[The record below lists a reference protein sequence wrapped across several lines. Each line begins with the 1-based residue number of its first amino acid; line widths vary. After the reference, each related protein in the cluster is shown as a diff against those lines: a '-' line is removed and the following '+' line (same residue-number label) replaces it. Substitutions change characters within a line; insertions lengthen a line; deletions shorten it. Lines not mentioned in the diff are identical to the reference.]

1 MDTVAEVKQRI
12 SLTDFV
18 SRTVKLQKSGRNYRG
33 LCPFH
38 TEKTPSFYVFE
49 DTATWRCFGSCGEG
63 GDIFSFLQKRENMN
77 FREVLEVLAREAG
90 VQFSPRTPESLKE
103 QDRLNACLSLAVDF
117 YQENLKKSH
126 GEIAR
131 KYLLENRELSEE
143 TIDYF
148 KIGWAPNEWRF
159 LRNRLQEKGF
169 SDEEGLAVGVLAESD
184 KGGLPYDRF
193 RGRVIFPIQDNR
205 GSLVGLGGRILGDG
219 EPKYLNSP
227 QTKLFD
233 KGNILYGLNEA
244 AKTAKDNG
252 VIVLVEGY
260 FDVVSS
266 WQAGFKNVV
275 ATMGT
280 SLTEMHARILG
291 RAVNKLVLA
300 LDPDNAGQNAIER
313 AGRLVLDM
321 STESMTR
328 ASVRNAENFSSKAD
342 LDLYVALLPDGQDP
356 DLLVRKDFNA
366 WEKVIAE
373 AVPFINF
380 MLDRLIENEPFE
392 TPQESR
398 RLVERIKPVLSVIR
412 DPVIRGRHI
421 QDVARRLGLAEEY
434 VNRAIKNGSKKSQ
447 GNRITSEETVFSAH
461 EVLLSTMLQN
471 PGLRDEVENLPPDLF
486 TNSIDRE
493 VFIDWLNK
501 PLQTSEDSTS
511 TDFISERREYLF
523 SRRAPNLDLIEVKKR
538 ARDLIKHILRERL
551 IQRQHAVTQEVT
563 AAEVMHGIGEVQKVA
578 HDAWLGHLP
587 EDATID
593 LAETVIEEL
602 ELGLSLH
609 RQEDLADD
617 VD

>member
-1 MDTVAEVKQRI
+1 VDAVAEVKQRI

-49 DTATWRCFGSCGEG
+49 ETATWRCFGSCGEG
-63 GDIFSFLQKRENMN
+63 GDIFSFLQKRENMD
-77 FREVLEVLAREAG
+77 FREALEILAREAG

-103 QDRLNACLSLAVDF
+103 EDRLNACLSLAVDF
-117 YQENLKKSH
+117 YQENLQKSH
-126 GEIAR
+126 GEDAR
-131 KYLLENRELSEE
+131 KYLLKDRGLSQE
-143 TIDYF
+143 TIDHF
-148 KIGWAPNEWRF
+148 KIGWAPDEWRI
-159 LRNRLQEKGF
+159 LRNKLKENGF

-205 GSLVGLGGRILGDG
+205 GNLVGLGGRILGEG

-244 AKTAKDNG
+244 TKTAKDSE

-280 SLTEMHARILG
+280 SLTELHARSLG
-291 RAVNKLVLA
+291 RVVNKLVLA
-300 LDPDNAGQNAIER
+300 LDPDTAGQNAIER

-321 STESMTR
+321 STESTTR

-356 DLLVRKDFNA
+356 DLLVRKDLNA
-366 WEKVIAE
+366 WEKAITE
-373 AVPFINF
+373 AVPFIHF
-380 MLDRLIENEPFE
+380 MLDRIIENEPFE

-398 RLVERIKPVLSVIR
+398 RLVERIKPILSVIR

-434 VNRAIKNGSKKSQ
+434 VNRAIKNGSKQSQ
-447 GNRITSEETVFSAH
+447 GNRMTDEETVFSAH

-501 PLQTSEDSTS
+501 PLQDSENSTS
-511 TDFISERREYLF
+511 TDFILERREYLF
-523 SRRAPNLDLIEVKKR
+523 SRRAPNLELTEVKKR

-551 IQRQHAVTQEVT
+551 IQRQHAVTQEVA
-563 AAEVMHGIGEVQKVA
+563 AAEVTHGIGEVQKVA

-587 EDATID
+587 EDATVD

-609 RQEDLADD
+609 RQEDLAEDAD
-617 VD
+617 

>member
-1 MDTVAEVKQRI
+1 MD
-12 SLTDFV
+12 
-18 SRTVKLQKSGRNYRG
+18 
-33 LCPFH
+33 
-38 TEKTPSFYVFE
+38 
-49 DTATWRCFGSCGEG
+49 
-63 GDIFSFLQKRENMN
+63 
-77 FREVLEVLAREAG
+77 FREALEILAREAG

-103 QDRLNACLSLAVDF
+103 EDRLNACLSLAVDF
-117 YQENLKKSH
+117 YQENLQKSH
-126 GEIAR
+126 GEDAR
-131 KYLLENRELSEE
+131 KYLLKDRGLSQE
-143 TIDYF
+143 TIDHF
-148 KIGWAPNEWRF
+148 KIGWAPDEWRI
-159 LRNRLQEKGF
+159 LRNKLKENGF

-205 GSLVGLGGRILGDG
+205 GNLVGLGGRILGEG

-244 AKTAKDNG
+244 TKTAKDSE

-280 SLTEMHARILG
+280 SLTELHARSLG
-291 RAVNKLVLA
+291 RVVNKLVLA
-300 LDPDNAGQNAIER
+300 LDPDTAGQNAIER

-321 STESMTR
+321 STESTTR

-356 DLLVRKDFNA
+356 DLLVRKDLNA
-366 WEKVIAE
+366 WEKAITE
-373 AVPFINF
+373 AVPFIHF
-380 MLDRLIENEPFE
+380 MLDRIIENEPFE

-398 RLVERIKPVLSVIR
+398 RLVERIKPILSVIR

-434 VNRAIKNGSKKSQ
+434 VNRAIKNGSKQSQ
-447 GNRITSEETVFSAH
+447 GNRMTDEETVFSAH

-501 PLQTSEDSTS
+501 PLQDSENSTS
-511 TDFISERREYLF
+511 TDFILERREYLF
-523 SRRAPNLDLIEVKKR
+523 SRRAPNLELTEVKKR

-551 IQRQHAVTQEVT
+551 IQRQHAVTQEVA
-563 AAEVMHGIGEVQKVA
+563 AAEVTHGIGEVQKVA

-587 EDATID
+587 EDATVD

-609 RQEDLADD
+609 RQEDLAEDAD
-617 VD
+617 

>member
-18 SRTVKLQKSGRNYRG
+18 SRIVKLQKSGRNYRG

-63 GDIFSFLQKRENMN
+63 GDIFSFLQKRENMD
-77 FREVLEVLAREAG
+77 FREALEILAREAG

-103 QDRLNACLSLAVDF
+103 EDRLNACLSLAVDF
-117 YQENLKKSH
+117 YQENLQKSH

-131 KYLLENRELSEE
+131 KYLFKDRGLSEE

-148 KIGWAPNEWRF
+148 KIGWAPDEWRI
-159 LRNRLQEKGF
+159 LRNHLKGQGF

-205 GSLVGLGGRILGDG
+205 GNLVGLGGRILGDG

-244 AKTAKDNG
+244 IKTAKDSDA
-252 VIVLVEGY
+252 IVLVEGY

-280 SLTEMHARILG
+280 SLTELHARSLG
-291 RAVNKLVLA
+291 RVVTKLVLA
-300 LDPDNAGQNAIER
+300 LDPDIAGQNAIER

-321 STESMTR
+321 SSESTTR

-356 DLLVRKDFNA
+356 DLLVRKDLDA
-366 WEKVIAE
+366 WNKAIDE
-373 AVPFINF
+373 AVPFIQF
-380 MLDRLIENEPFE
+380 MLDRIIENEPFE
-392 TPQESR
+392 TPQEAR
-398 RLVERIKPVLSVIR
+398 KLVERIKPILSVIR

-434 VNRAIKNGSKKSQ
+434 INRAIKNGSKHSQ
-447 GNRITSEETVFSAH
+447 GNRMTDEETNFSAH

-471 PGLRDEVENLPPDLF
+471 PGLRDEVANLPPDLF

-493 VFIDWLNK
+493 VFIDWLSK
-501 PLQTSEDSTS
+501 PLQVTEGSTS

-523 SRRAPNLDLIEVKKR
+523 TRRAPNLELTEVKKR

-551 IQRQHAVTQEVT
+551 IQRQHAVTQEVA
-563 AAEVMHGIGEVQKVA
+563 AAEVTHGIGEVQKVA

-587 EDATID
+587 ADATVD

-609 RQEDLADD
+609 RQEDL
-617 VD
+617 VDNID